1 MCPERK
7 LAGLSLSGY
16 SFLAPISRVTWSIEN
31 DKFMSSRKLL
41 GHSIGNDPS
50 ATVSYFGPEIVVSE
64 AVPEPTTIAGA
75 ILGLTSIV
83 AIKKRQKIATN

>member
-1 MCPERK
+1 MCQERK

-41 GHSIGNDPS
+41 RHSIENDPS
-50 ATVSYFGPEIVVSE
+50 ATVSYFEPEIVVSE
-64 AVPEPTTIAGA
+64 AVPEPTTIAA
-75 ILGLTSIV
+75 TILGLTSSV
-83 AIKKRQKIATN
+83 EIKQRKKIATN

>member
-1 MCPERK
+1 MCEERK
-7 LAGLSLSGY
+7 LAGLSLSAY
-16 SFLAPISRVTWSIEN
+16 SFLATVSRVTWSIEN
-31 DKFMSSRKLL
+31 DKFMSRRTVI
-41 GHSIGNDPS
+41 GRSIGNDPS

-83 AIKKRQKIATN
+83 AIKKRQKIASN

>member
-1 MCPERK
+1 MCQEKK

-16 SFLAPISRVTWSIEN
+16 SFLATVSGVTGSIEN
-31 DKFMSSRKLL
+31 DKFMSRRTVIAPL
-41 GHSIGNDPS
+41 IENDPS
-50 ATVSYFGPEIVVSE
+50 ATVSYFGPEIVVAE